1 MGVNMVKIDL
11 VTGFLGSGKTTF
23 IKKYAKYLIDKGESL
38 CILEN
43 DFGAINVDMM
53 FLDDLECGKEMISG
67 ACDYDCHLRRFK
79 TKLIQIAMMGYTR
92 VIVEPSGIYDT
103 DEFFDCL
110 REDPL
115 DRLYEIGNVF
125 CIYDIDTKDL
135 SYESKYILTSESSV
149 CGKLIISKRENN
161 ELVDLNY
168 INSIIKEFNCNR
180 IFTNEDTVY
189 TDNLDFNKLINS
201 GYKSYDH
208 IKIPVN
214 FDNNYDSIYF
224 LNSNIKIDYLLSKKD
239 ILFNNKEYGNIVR
252 IKGFIYENNKW
263 NKINITDKINEIEP
277 IENGQKVIIIIGENL
292 NKESINNLIL
302 DN

>member
-1 MGVNMVKIDL
+1 MVKIDL

-23 IKKYAKYLIDKGESL
+23 IKRYAKYLIDKGYNL

-53 FLDDLECGKEMISG
+53 FLDDLECGKEMVSG

-79 TKLIQIAMMGYTR
+79 TKLIQIAMMGYDR

-110 REDPL
+110 YEEPL
-115 DRLYEIGNVF
+115 NKLYEISNIF

-161 ELVDLNY
+161 ELVNLDY
-168 INSIIKEFNCNR
+168 INSILKEFNCNR
-180 IFTNEDTVY
+180 VFTSNDLMY
-189 TDNLDFNKLINS
+189 TDNLDFNELING
-201 GYKSYDH
+201 GYKTYDH

-224 LNSNIKIDYLLSKKD
+224 LDIDIKIDNLLSIKD

-252 IKGFIYENNKW
+252 IKGFIYENNRW
-263 NKINITDKINEIEP
+263 NKVNLTDKINEIKP

-292 NKESINNLIL
+292 NKELINEQIKKL
-302 DN
+302 

>member
-1 MGVNMVKIDL
+1 MVKIDL

-23 IKKYAKYLIDKGESL
+23 IKRYAKYLIDKGYNL

-53 FLDDLECGKEMISG
+53 FLDDLECGNEMVSG

-79 TKLIQIAMMGYTR
+79 TKLIQIAMMGYDR

-103 DEFFDCL
+103 DEFFDFL
-110 REDPL
+110 YEEPL
-115 DRLYEIGNVF
+115 NKLYEISNIF

-161 ELVDLNY
+161 NIVNLDY

-180 IFTNEDTVY
+180 VFTNKDTEY
-189 TDNLDFNKLINS
+189 TDELNFDKLINV
-201 GYKSYDH
+201 GYKDYDH

-224 LNSNIKIDYLLSKKD
+224 LDIDIKIDNLLSIKD

-252 IKGFIYENNKW
+252 IKGFIYENNRW
-263 NKINITDKINEIEP
+263 NKVNLTDKINEIKP

-292 NKESINNLIL
+292 NKELINEQIKKL
-302 DN
+302 

>member
-1 MGVNMVKIDL
+1 MVKIDL

-23 IKKYAKYLIDKGESL
+23 IKRYAKYLIDKGYNL

-53 FLDDLECGKEMISG
+53 FLDGLECGKEMVSG

-79 TKLIQIAMMGYTR
+79 TKLIQIAMMGYDR

-103 DEFFDCL
+103 DEFFDFL
-110 REDPL
+110 YEEPL
-115 DRLYEIGNVF
+115 NKLYEISNIF

-161 ELVDLNY
+161 NIVNLDY

-180 IFTNEDTVY
+180 VFTNKDTEY
-189 TDNLDFNKLINS
+189 TDELNFDKLINV
-201 GYKSYDH
+201 GYKDYDH

-224 LNSNIKIDYLLSKKD
+224 LDIDIKIDNLLSIKD

-252 IKGFIYENNKW
+252 IKGFIYENNRW
-263 NKINITDKINEIEP
+263 NKVNITDKINEIKP

-292 NKESINNLIL
+292 NKELINEQIKKL
-302 DN
+302 

>member
-1 MGVNMVKIDL
+1 MVKIDL

-23 IKKYAKYLIDKGESL
+23 IKRYAKYLKDKGYKL

-53 FLDDLECGKEMISG
+53 FLSDLDCGKEMVSG

-79 TKLIQIAMMGYTR
+79 TKLIQIAMMGYDR

-110 REDPL
+110 YEEPL
-115 DRLYEIGNVF
+115 NKLYEISNIF
-125 CIYDIDTKDL
+125 CIYDIDTNNL

-149 CGKLIISKRENN
+149 CGKLIVSKRENN
-161 ELVDLNY
+161 NTINLDY
-168 INSIIKEFNCNR
+168 INSILKEFNCNR
-180 IFTNEDTVY
+180 VFNYKDIEY
-189 TDNLDFNKLINS
+189 TDNLDFDNLINT
-201 GYKSYDH
+201 GYKTYDH

-214 FDNNYDSIYF
+214 IDNNYDSIYF
-224 LNSNIKIDYLLSKKD
+224 LDTSITIDKILSIKD

-252 IKGFIYENNKW
+252 IKGFIYENNNW
-263 NKINITDKINEIEP
+263 HNINITDKISEINSTD
-277 IENGQKVIIIIGENL
+277 NGQKVIIIIGENL
-292 NKESINNLIL
+292 NKELINNLIAK
-302 DN
+302 

>member
-23 IKKYAKYLIDKGESL
+23 IKRYAKYLIDKGESL

-53 FLDDLECGKEMISG
+53 FLDDLDCGKEMISG

-115 DRLYEIGNVF
+115 DRLYEIGNIF

-161 ELVDLNY
+161 NLVDLNY

-189 TDNLDFNKLINS
+189 TDNLDFDKLINS

-224 LNSNIKIDYLLSKKD
+224 LDSNIKIDFLLSKKEK
-239 ILFNNKEYGNIVR
+239 LFNNKEYGNIVR

-263 NKINITDKINEIEP
+263 NKVNLTDKINEIEP
-277 IENGQKVIIIIGENL
+277 ILNGHKVIIIIGENL
-292 NKESINNLIL
+292 NKVLINNIIL
-302 DN
+302 DK